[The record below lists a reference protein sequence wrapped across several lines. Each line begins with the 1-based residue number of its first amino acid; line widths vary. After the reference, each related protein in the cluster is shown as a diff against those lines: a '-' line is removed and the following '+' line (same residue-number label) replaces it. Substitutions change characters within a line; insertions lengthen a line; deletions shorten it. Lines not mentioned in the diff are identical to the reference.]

1 MSPGAMK
8 ALTPMPKIR
17 LTVIEAAS
25 AAIECLVIEECSA
38 VGFKVAVI
46 ENDISMA
53 PVRSPVVPS
62 PAKPAKEANAKT

>member
-1 MSPGAMK
+1 MNPGAMK

-17 LTVIEAAS
+17 LTIIKAAS
-25 AAIECLVIEECSA
+25 AIKCLVIEKCSA
-38 VGFKVAVI
+38 VGFKMVVI
-46 ENDISMA
+46 ENDIPMT